1 MTWETPQMNS
11 LRRSTSDDVET
22 QAQNHSP
29 SQTEPW
35 PWLTLRLISE
45 RVRELSTELQDTN
58 ARLRS
63 LRSNE
68 SSR

>member
-1 MTWETPQMNS
+1 MSTQ
-11 LRRSTSDDVET
+11 LQSTSDDVET
-22 QAQNHSP
+22 QARNLSP
-29 SQTEPW
+29 SRMEPW